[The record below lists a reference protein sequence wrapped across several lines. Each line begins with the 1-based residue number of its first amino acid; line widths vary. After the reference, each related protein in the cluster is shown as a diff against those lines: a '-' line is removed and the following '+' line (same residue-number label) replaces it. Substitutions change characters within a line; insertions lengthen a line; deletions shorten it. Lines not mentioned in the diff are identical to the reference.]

1 MAKDSGLSKKIGPLP
16 IAGWAGVGVG
26 LLFLVY
32 ELRRRSAKAAATGAA
47 GLTSGGTTPQ
57 SVGAVSTILPTTGS
71 QYATLAQ
78 WQAAFQQAFQ
88 VPGNWPGGA
97 PTKPGDIGQEAQN
110 AFVRWQNYQ
119 CVAPNQA
126 RAIGNILAS
135 VGNPPGATAPP
146 ITICR
151 NKAGNQETIA
161 QYQQQNGPNS

>member
-1 MAKDSGLSKKIGPLP
+1 MAEKTGLSRKIGPLP
-16 IAGWAGVGVG
+16 VAGWAGVGVG
-26 LLFLVY
+26 VLFLVY

-47 GLTSGGTTPQ
+47 GLTSGGTTPAGQ
-57 SVGAVSTILPTTGS
+57 PVTTILPTTGS
-71 QYATLAQ
+71 QYATLSQ

-88 VPGNWPGGA
+88 IPANWPGGA
-97 PTKPGDIGQEAQN
+97 PTKVGDIGQEAQN

-126 RAIGNILAS
+126 RAIGNILAT

-151 NKAGNQETIA
+151 SKSGAQETIA
-161 QYQQQNGPNS
+161 QYQKQNGPNS